1 MVSCRGGTSRQP
13 SDVAY
18 QEAPAGRSLSLCA
31 FGALA
36 VGAVNWHGRVG
47 WWWKVGLISLLSAT
61 STRWHGGAH
70 VRSAAAQC
78 QTYQNAPTDRS
89 PPLCAFG
96 APAVGAVNWHG
107 WGGGGRWVG
116 LISLLQSW
124 PQRRDGMGT
133 RKSAARQQCDVPES
147 PARLSAAMCFRCPR
161 GWRGQLARVGWWW
174 KVGLLSTL
182 DHNEMVWGGYKTNT
196 HLKQHGLGVIVRG
209 TSEYGAV
216 LACRQS
222 VGRATTDG
230 ESV

>member
-1 MVSCRGGTSRQP
+1 MYSRRSQIRTAGAGRGSGLGSRRVVSCRGGTSRQP

-18 QEAPAGRSLSLCA
+18 QEALVARSLPLCA

-107 WGGGGRWVG
+107 WGR
-116 LISLLQSW
+116 
-124 PQRRDGMGT
+124 
-133 RKSAARQQCDVPES
+133 
-147 PARLSAAMCFRCPR
+147 
-161 GWRGQLARVGWWW
+161 WWW
-174 KVGLLSTL
+174 KVGGLDLLALSTL
-182 DHNEMVWGGYKTNT
+182 
-196 HLKQHGLGVIVRG
+196 
-209 TSEYGAV
+209 AV
-216 LACRQS
+216 LATTTRRHGDAQVGSAAAVRRTRKPRPALRRYVVS
-222 VGRATTDG
+222 VPSRLARSTGTGGVVVEGGPSLYSRPQRDG
-230 ESV
+230 MGWV